1 MSALNQKENK
11 HNLHVTHF
19 ADKEQKNL
27 ETTTSLSTK
36 SIILAPEANADL
48 TSPSPITSKGAI
60 FQESPP
66 TFTPQQLEQSYRTT
80 STPENERKLPS
91 SMEIKQTSIMESTL
105 AQKNKSGE
113 KASSFEKDLGPF
125 AEHFQPPAPAQMEDP
140 NVEATK
146 ALHDEQF
153 EMAEEVKV
161 STVVHEVGANGSDDT
176 LKLPGPEL
184 TPSKETREPRRPTV
198 KKSASK
204 PRVSREIA
212 KLLQD
217 EGAERI
223 MQEMEGKGANRRRTA
238 TKDAFYRENRFYF
251 HSERSTEDEDKTA
264 KKKKKKNTED
274 GSDSVTAATADSF
287 SVQPNSLQ
295 REKVVSYFV
304 LYWRCG
310 SQFNVISF
318 KDNEQGGEPNPA
330 VASPSCDGQSLP
342 SDSSASAANTP
353 ESPSYDGINVLLSF
367 DDI

>member
-11 HNLHVTHF
+11 HNLHVTNF

-27 ETTTSLSTK
+27 ETTTPLSTK
-36 SIILAPEANADL
+36 SLAPVANSDL
-48 TSPSPITSKGAI
+48 TSLSPISSKEAI
-60 FQESPP
+60 CQKS
-66 TFTPQQLEQSYRTT
+66 LEQSHKTT
-80 STPENERKLPS
+80 STPENDTERKLPS
-91 SMEIKQTSIMESTL
+91 SMEIKQTSFMESTL

-113 KASSFEKDLGPF
+113 KASSFEKDMGPF
-125 AEHFQPPAPAQMEDP
+125 AEHFHPPAPTQMEEP

-146 ALHDEQF
+146 NLHDEPLELAQ
-153 EMAEEVKV
+153 EVNA
-161 STVVHEVGANGSDDT
+161 SNAVHEVGANGSDVT
-176 LKLPGPEL
+176 MKLPDPEL
-184 TPSKETREPRRPTV
+184 TPSKETREPSRPTV

-287 SVQPNSLQ
+287 SVEPNSLQ

-304 LYWRCG
+304 LY
-310 SQFNVISF
+310 
-318 KDNEQGGEPNPA
+318 
-330 VASPSCDGQSLP
+330 
-342 SDSSASAANTP
+342 
-353 ESPSYDGINVLLSF
+353 
-367 DDI
+367 